1 METKKRQ
8 AVQRL
13 IKQEKVFFIFCGYT
27 RMPFVECDEE
37 TKDDE
42 ISLFD
47 KEDDAKTYSDQ
58 LNEEGNMTMP
68 GNVPNKSFLSFFA
81 GLIPMGVNCVRYQEE
96 NGEVYQ
102 IQVNEIVHRSAD
114 DKDAKDEER
123 VENPALHLTTLYLR
137 QAMGRSQGEEPTQ
150 EILDLDEEVL
160 AHFNKSTFLMPL
172 QEDYQMP
179 LLKQKS
185 GKIFQPLFTDASEYK
200 KFDRE
205 GKYKPYRVEAKNL
218 QKVLTKEADGLVIN
232 PMGVNLFLNV
242 ETNEKPG

>member
-1 METKKRQ
+1 M
-8 AVQRL
+8 
-13 IKQEKVFFIFCGYT
+13 IKQEDIYFLFCGHT
-27 RMPFVECDEE
+27 RMPFVVCDEE

-42 ISLFD
+42 VLIFD
-47 KEDDAKTYSDQ
+47 TEEDAKAKSDA
-58 LNEEGNMTMP
+58 LSEEGNLTVP
-68 GNVPNKSFLSFFA
+68 GNVPQKSFLSFFA
-81 GLIPMGVNCVRYQEE
+81 GLIPMGVNCVLYQTEG
-96 NGEVYQ
+96 GEVFH

-114 DKDAKDEER
+114 DQAPEDDPR

-137 QAMGRSQGEEPTQ
+137 QAMGRNEGKEPTK
-150 EILDLDEEVL
+150 EILDLDDEVL

-185 GKIFQPLFTDASEYK
+185 GQIFQPLFTDAAEYK

-205 GKYKPYRVEAKNL
+205 GKYKPYKVEAKNL
-218 QKVLTKEADGLVIN
+218 RKVLTKEADGLVIN

-242 ETNEKPG
+242 QTDEKPTDEKPG